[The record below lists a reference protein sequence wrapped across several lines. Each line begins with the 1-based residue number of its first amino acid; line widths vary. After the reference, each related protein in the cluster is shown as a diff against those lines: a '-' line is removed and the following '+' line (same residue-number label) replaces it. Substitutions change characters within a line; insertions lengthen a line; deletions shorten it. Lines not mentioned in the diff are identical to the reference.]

1 MAPKRQKKE
10 AHPETAETV
19 VPEQQTLQAQHVTM
33 YNGGQGLLLGFRVP
47 KDYFLI
53 TGAGDTNEVSAACW
67 LSAACTFLELHE

>member
-10 AHPETAETV
+10 APAETHAETKDTV
-19 VPEQQTLQAQHVTM
+19 LEEDQKQGPQHVRM

-53 TGAGDTNEVSAACW
+53 VGGGDTDEVG
-67 LSAACTFLELHE
+67 FLVL